1 MIDNYSPAEP
11 AFVET
16 RGHIADVLIGYLCA
30 LEAALALGRI
40 TQAEYDDW
48 CEGIRALPERCEHH
62 IQATQNWYETHK
74 YLLVSAH
81 AYTAVGFA
89 ENYVTA
95 KDGCLKLAEAT
106 AKDCASYEMEEYMHG
121 PDLSLHED
129 TVIFILNPKAEES
142 ARMDELYQYCRGVS
156 RRCILIAAEGAPLA
170 DGNAL
175 LSDFLDKEYL
185 TALEYIIPFQVLAH
199 LTAMDMGLSTI
210 YSYRELYFPNMKK
223 VPIRIDEQ

>member
-1 MIDNYSPAEP
+1 
-11 AFVET
+11 
-16 RGHIADVLIGYLCA
+16 
-30 LEAALALGRI
+30 
-40 TQAEYDDW
+40 
-48 CEGIRALPERCEHH
+48 
-62 IQATQNWYETHK
+62 
-74 YLLVSAH
+74 
-81 AYTAVGFA
+81 
-89 ENYVTA
+89 
-95 KDGCLKLAEAT
+95 
-106 AKDCASYEMEEYMHG
+106 
-121 PDLSLHED
+121 
-129 TVIFILNPKAEES
+129 
-142 ARMDELYQYCRGVS
+142 MDELYQYCRGVS